1 MRALWMRQRIQR
13 RRTLRSTSGS
23 ACTMQLHAKA
33 ALPSIFKAANAEQV
47 SGALTGAKQDARS
60 SDADPLL
67 LSKAL
72 GLGASAGL
80 SCKPR
85 SEPRDLETT

>member
-1 MRALWMRQRIQR
+1 MLQRFQQR
-13 RRTLRSTSGS
+13 SHAAFTASQRLLL
-23 ACTMQLHAKA
+23 QLHE
-33 ALPSIFKAANAEQV
+33 ALLPAIFEAANAEQV

-80 SCKPR
+80 NCKPR

>member
-1 MRALWMRQRIQR
+1 MPA
-13 RRTLRSTSGS
+13 
-23 ACTMQLHAKA
+23 
-33 ALPSIFKAANAEQV
+33 IFEAANAEQV
-47 SGALTGAKQDARS
+47 SGALTGANKTK
-60 SDADPLL
+60 DADPLL

>member
-1 MRALWMRQRIQR
+1 MLQRFQQRSHAAFTASQLCSCSCMR
-13 RRTLRSTSGS
+13 RS
-23 ACTMQLHAKA
+23 
-33 ALPSIFKAANAEQV
+33 LPSIFEAANAEQV

>member
-1 MRALWMRQRIQR
+1 MLQRFQQR
-13 RRTLRSTSGS
+13 SHAAFTASQRPGL
-23 ACTMQLHAKA
+23 QLHE
-33 ALPSIFKAANAEQV
+33 ALLACDFEAANAEQV